1 MMVWSIRPVRPSYH
15 WKNKL
20 RQGAKD
26 TGVVTAWNRAR
37 EVMYWPGMLAG
48 ISQETLLTPFKYD
61 LIPCTGIPLSSSNV
75 PRMWQSVP
83 PASVDCLSRCLQ
95 RRAEA
100 KYIMTKPVRRKRHYC
115 LGNLFTALEK
125 CWKGVSP
132 LFPGQ
137 NVGWIGYTDN
147 FFRRITLFAV
157 SSTNPQS
164 FSQSWTKHKSK
175 YQSKEQQIGKDL

>member
-1 MMVWSIRPVRPSYH
+1 MVWSIRPVRPSYH
-15 WKNKL
+15 WKNIL
-20 RQGAKD
+20 RQGHWGGDSMAPCP
-26 TGVVTAWNRAR
+26 WS

-48 ISQETLLTPFKYD
+48 ISRETPLTPFKYD
-61 LIPCTGIPLSSSNV
+61 FYCRRPMSTQSV
-75 PRMWQSVP
+75 PEYLLWQSVP

-95 RRAEA
+95 RRAGA
-100 KYIMTKPVRRKRHYC
+100 KYIMTKPARRKRHYC

-137 NVGWIGYTDN
+137 NVGWIGDTDN

-175 YQSKEQQIGKDL
+175 HQSKEQQIGKDL